1 MALIYLLLQ
10 VKDNILVWGISL
22 NFEEK
27 LSNVELRIK
36 DPSLKA
42 HYYIF
47 DYDPKYELEVRK
59 EVERVKNKINNS
71 NIGINIIEFDLY
83 EIILDILKSK
93 GYLEKTFQLEKSD
106 GKNIAKQAVT
116 KMLKLSSDSNLIVN
130 YIKERYS
137 PDSIIFITGVGKA
150 YPIIRSHNVLN
161 NLSQQVDDIPVIM
174 FFPGQYSGLDLLL
187 FNTIKDS
194 NFYKADLFI
203 K

>member
-1 MALIYLLLQ
+1 M
-10 VKDNILVWGISL
+10 KDNILVWGISL

-42 HYYIF
+42 DYYIF

-93 GYLEKTFQLEKSD
+93 GYLEK
-106 GKNIAKQAVT
+106 NIST
-116 KMLKLSSDSNLIVN
+116 
-130 YIKERYS
+130 
-137 PDSIIFITGVGKA
+137 
-150 YPIIRSHNVLN
+150 
-161 NLSQQVDDIPVIM
+161 
-174 FFPGQYSGLDLLL
+174 
-187 FNTIKDS
+187 
-194 NFYKADLFI
+194 
-203 K
+203 

>member
-1 MALIYLLLQ
+1 M
-10 VKDNILVWGISL
+10 D
-22 NFEEK
+22 FEEK
-27 LSNVELRIK
+27 LSNVELKIK

-42 HYYIF
+42 DYYIF
-47 DYDPKYELEVRK
+47 DYNPKYEIKVRNEVK
-59 EVERVKNKINNS
+59 HLKDEINNS

-93 GYLEKTFQLEKSD
+93 GYLEKTFALEKKR
-106 GKNIAKQAVT
+106 GKNTAKQAIT
-116 KMLKLSSDSNLIVN
+116 KMLKLSTDSNLIVN

-150 YPIIRSHNVLN
+150 YPLLRSHNVLN
-161 NLSQQVDDIPVIM
+161 NLSQQVDDVPVIM

-194 NFYKADLFI
+194 NYYKADLLI

>member
-1 MALIYLLLQ
+1 M
-10 VKDNILVWGISL
+10 D
-22 NFEEK
+22 FEEK
-27 LSNVELRIK
+27 LSNVELKIK

-42 HYYIF
+42 DYYIF
-47 DYDPKYELEVRK
+47 DYDPKYEIKIRNEVK
-59 EVERVKNKINNS
+59 YLKDKINNS

-93 GYLEKTFQLEKSD
+93 GYLEKTFEFEKKK
-106 GKNIAKQAVT
+106 GRNLAKKAVT
-116 KMLKLSSDSNLIVN
+116 KMLKLSMDSNLIVK

-150 YPIIRSHNVLN
+150 YPLLRSHNVLN
-161 NLSQQVDDIPVIM
+161 NLSQQIDDVPVIM
-174 FFPGQYSGLDLLL
+174 FFPGKYSGLDLLL

-194 NFYKADLFI
+194 NFYKAEPLI

>member
-1 MALIYLLLQ
+1 M
-10 VKDNILVWGISL
+10 K
-22 NFEEK
+22 
-27 LSNVELRIK
+27 
-36 DPSLKA
+36 
-42 HYYIF
+42 
-47 DYDPKYELEVRK
+47 
-59 EVERVKNKINNS
+59 
-71 NIGINIIEFDLY
+71 
-83 EIILDILKSK
+83 
-93 GYLEKTFQLEKSD
+93 KTFQLEKSD